1 MDSVY
6 KNVHYMNLDRF
17 LKFSLSVSD
26 LYLFT
31 LLKQYKRNS
40 GLLGLGSEIPV
51 YKYINSTSSS
61 TIQHGLNLNHR
72 SLACVYQV
80 TCQSE
85 ICRFPELY
93 MHIFFLK
100 HNVNHFYFDIH

>member
-1 MDSVY
+1 MY

-40 GLLGLGSEIPV
+40 GLLGLGSKTLCV
-51 YKYINSTSSS
+51 LLSTL
-61 TIQHGLNLNHR
+61 IVHLVVQFNMVL
-72 SLACVYQV
+72 
-80 TCQSE
+80 
-85 ICRFPELY
+85 I
-93 MHIFFLK
+93 
-100 HNVNHFYFDIH
+100 